1 MRAFSASYEVLHDPM
16 ILAFSQAILMLVFL
30 AGAWSKL
37 RARETFEGVVYNY
50 RLLPEFS
57 VRPASYLLPLAELAV
72 GLGVVY
78 TPTRPYAAVGA
89 VLLLVVFNI
98 AIGVNLARGRRE
110 IDCGC
115 FSSVL
120 KQRLSGGLILR
131 NAALMGLAA
140 WLAWGAPQALAGTA
154 AGWLDWLVGLAAALV
169 VAFVYMTASLLAAQA
184 KVAHNSRQ
192 AG

>member
-50 RLLPEFS
+50 RLLPEFA

-89 VLLLVVFNI
+89 VLLLAVFNI
-98 AIGVNLARGRRE
+98 AIGINLARGRRE

-120 KQRLSGGLILR
+120 KQRLSGGLIVR
-131 NAALMGLAA
+131 NTALMGLAV
-140 WLAWGAPQALAGTA
+140 WLAWGAPQTLSGM
-154 AGWLDWLVGLAAALV
+154 GWLDWLVGLAAAVV
-169 VAFVYMTASLLAAQA
+169 VAFIYMTASLLAAQT
-184 KVAHNSRQ
+184 KVAYNSRQ
-192 AG
+192 TG

>member
-1 MRAFSASYEVLHDPM
+1 MLTESYEVLHDPM

-50 RLLPEFS
+50 RLLPEFA
-57 VRPASYLLPLAELAV
+57 VRPASYLLPVAELAV
-72 GLGVVY
+72 GLGVAY

-89 VLLLVVFNI
+89 VLLLAVFNI
-98 AIGVNLARGRRE
+98 AIGTNLARGRRE

-120 KQRLSGGLILR
+120 KQRLSGGLIVR
-131 NAALMGLAA
+131 NTALMGLAV
-140 WLAWGAPQALAGTA
+140 WLAWGAPQALSGM
-154 AGWLDWLVGLAAALV
+154 GWLDWLVGLAAAV
-169 VAFVYMTASLLAAQA
+169 VATFIYMAASLLAAQA

-192 AG
+192 MG

>member
-1 MRAFSASYEVLHDPM
+1 VSYDVAHDPM
-16 ILAFSQAILMLVFL
+16 ILAFALAILMLIFL

-50 RLLPEFS
+50 RLLPELM

-72 GLGVVY
+72 GLGLAHAS
-78 TPTRPYAAVGA
+78 TRPYAAVGA
-89 VLLLVVFNI
+89 LALLTMFNI
-98 AIGVNLARGRRE
+98 AIGINLARGRRE

-120 KQRLSGGLILR
+120 KQRLSGGLIVR
-131 NAALMGLAA
+131 NVALMGLAA
-140 WLAWGAPQALAGTA
+140 WLAWRAPQSFPGM
-154 AGWLDWLVGLAAALV
+154 GWLDWLVGLAAAVV